1 MLKYCGRQSSGTL
14 SATPQAL
21 ARRVPAMP
29 VKSSKFKKSSCS
41 KAMSHFQLDNHI
53 IDDLLN
59 IDASPH
65 QGTVQEEYDKYTA
78 ASLSPL
84 EMDILHFWEVSY
96 THINKDKRC
105 SLEQYRSTRQS
116 SQHCSE
122 SPWIIFQFKHLLFPV
137 NECSHPPR
145 KLTLSNTTASTQC

>member
-1 MLKYCGRQSSGTL
+1 MSKYRGQQSSGTL
-14 SATPQAL
+14 SAAPQAL
-21 ARRVPAMP
+21 AWRAPATP

-41 KAMSHFQLDNHI
+41 KAMLHFQLNNHI

-59 IDASPH
+59 VNASPH

-96 THINKDKRC
+96 THINEDKQC
-105 SLEQYRSTRQS
+105 SLDQSRSTRRS

-122 SPWIIFQFKHLLFPV
+122 SPWIIF
-137 NECSHPPR
+137 
-145 KLTLSNTTASTQC
+145 

>member
-1 MLKYCGRQSSGTL
+1 MLKYRGQQSSGTL
-14 SATPQAL
+14 SAAPQAL
-21 ARRVPAMP
+21 AWHAPTTP

-41 KAMSHFQLDNHI
+41 KAMLCFQLDNHI

-105 SLEQYRSTRQS
+105 SLEQYRSTRRS

-122 SPWIIFQFKHLLFPV
+122 SPWIIFRFKHLLFPV
-137 NECSHPPR
+137 NECSCPPR
-145 KLTLSNTTASTQC
+145 KLTL

>member
-1 MLKYCGRQSSGTL
+1 MLKYCGQQSLGTI

-21 ARRVPAMP
+21 ARHAPATP

-41 KAMSHFQLDNHI
+41 KAMSRFQLDNHI

-59 IDASPH
+59 VDASSH
-65 QGTVQEEYDKYTA
+65 QGTIQEEYNKYMA
-78 ASLSPL
+78 ASLSLL
-84 EMDILHFWEVSY
+84 ETDILHFWEVSY
-96 THINKDKRC
+96 THINKDKQC

-122 SPWIIFQFKHLLFPV
+122 LPWIIFQFKHLLFPM
-137 NECSHPPR
+137 NECSYPPR
-145 KLTLSNTTASTQC
+145 KLTL

>member
-1 MLKYCGRQSSGTL
+1 MSKYHGQQSSGTL
-14 SATPQAL
+14 SAAPQAL
-21 ARRVPAMP
+21 AQHAPATP

-41 KAMSHFQLDNHI
+41 KAMSRFQLDNHI

-65 QGTVQEEYDKYTA
+65 QGTVQEEYDKYMA
-78 ASLSPL
+78 ASLSL
-84 EMDILHFWEVSY
+84 LKTDILHFCEVTY
-96 THINKDKRC
+96 THINEDKQC
-105 SLEQYRSTRQS
+105 LLEQYRSTRRS

-122 SPWIIFQFKHLLFPV
+122 SPWIIFRFKHLLFPV

-145 KLTLSNTTASTQC
+145 KPTL

>member
-1 MLKYCGRQSSGTL
+1 MSKYCSRQSLGPL
-14 SATPQAL
+14 SAAPQAL
-21 ARRVPAMP
+21 AWCAPAMP

-41 KAMSHFQLDNHI
+41 KAMSRFQLDNHI

-65 QGTVQEEYDKYTA
+65 QGTVQEEYNKYTA

-96 THINKDKRC
+96 THINEDKQC
-105 SLEQYRSTRQS
+105 SLEQYRSTRRS

-122 SPWIIFQFKHLLFPV
+122 SPWIIF
-137 NECSHPPR
+137 
-145 KLTLSNTTASTQC
+145 